1 MCGLVALIK
10 QKQITVN
17 DLAFSY
23 QALQKMKHR
32 GPDDQD
38 LYYKDHL
45 ILGFNRLSI
54 IDLKQGVQPF
64 HRDDYNCHLVFNGEI
79 YNYQELRNQL
89 EKLGFSF
96 DTQCEAEVILCLYH
110 LLGKEFIT
118 QLRGMFSL
126 VLYDERTEELIAVRD
141 RFGIKPLYYYV
152 EDDVLFLTSELKP
165 FKQSTIPEASL
176 DFIALQ
182 HYFTFQYIPEPL
194 TCLKD
199 VKVLEPGTY
208 LTYQRNKGIEI
219 KAYNTIQLIPHHQI
233 SSLHKHQ
240 LETVIKESVRAHLQS
255 DVEVGCFLSGGVDS
269 TIITAC
275 ANQYHPKI
283 KAFTIGFHEA
293 GYSEIEAARETADFL
308 NIPLY

>member
-1 MCGLVALIK
+1 
-10 QKQITVN
+10 
-17 DLAFSY
+17 
-23 QALQKMKHR
+23 
-32 GPDDQD
+32 
-38 LYYKDHL
+38 
-45 ILGFNRLSI
+45 
-54 IDLKQGVQPF
+54 
-64 HRDDYNCHLVFNGEI
+64 
-79 YNYQELRNQL
+79 
-89 EKLGFSF
+89 
-96 DTQCEAEVILCLYH
+96 
-110 LLGKEFIT
+110 
-118 QLRGMFSL
+118 MFSL

-182 HYFTFQYIPEPL
+182 HYFTFQYIPELL

-240 LETVIKESVRAHLQS
+240 LETVIKSHRY
-255 DVEVGCFLSGGVDS
+255 
-269 TIITAC
+269 I
-275 ANQYHPKI
+275 
-283 KAFTIGFHEA
+283 
-293 GYSEIEAARETADFL
+293 
-308 NIPLY
+308 NIN